1 MSGQF
6 SIIMDFEVLPR
17 DYDIGVNVVPFIF
30 DHISFQIKSLGSVIL
45 PVTADAAATSGDE
58 R

>member
-1 MSGQF
+1 
-6 SIIMDFEVLPR
+6 MDFEVLSR
-17 DYDIGVNVVPFIF
+17 NYNISVNVISWIF
-30 DHISFQIKSLGSVIL
+30 DYVSFQFKSLGSVIL